1 MAGSHPTQG
10 TLEPMC
16 TVRGAAAAV
25 GLVLATSCGSPPA
38 LVQAGSTSTGVERL
52 RVEVVSTRPHD
63 TAAFT
68 QGLEVV
74 GGQLYEGT
82 GLTGRSSIQRSD
94 LADGS
99 VRARQ
104 ELDPALFGE
113 GITVAGDRL
122 WQLTWKNGVAIARD
136 PHTLAELSR
145 VSYSG
150 EGWGLCAQ
158 PGRLVMS
165 DGSATL
171 TFRDRSTFAARG
183 TIAVTLDGNPLTRLN
198 ELECTPDGQV
208 WANVWQSTSI
218 VRIDPQ
224 SGQVTALVD
233 ASGLLDAEQ
242 TAKAD
247 VLNGIAA
254 LPGTDR
260 FLVTGK
266 LWPTTFEVR
275 FVPA

>member
-1 MAGSHPTQG
+1 
-10 TLEPMC
+10 
-16 TVRGAAAAV
+16 
-25 GLVLATSCGSPPA
+25 
-38 LVQAGSTSTGVERL
+38 
-52 RVEVVSTRPHD
+52 
-63 TAAFT
+63 
-68 QGLEVV
+68 
-74 GGQLYEGT
+74 
-82 GLTGRSSIQRSD
+82 
-94 LADGS
+94 
-99 VRARQ
+99 
-104 ELDPALFGE
+104 
-113 GITVAGDRL
+113 
-122 WQLTWKNGVAIARD
+122 
-136 PHTLAELSR
+136 
-145 VSYSG
+145 
-150 EGWGLCAQ
+150 
-158 PGRLVMS
+158 
-165 DGSATL
+165 
-171 TFRDRSTFAARG
+171 
-183 TIAVTLDGNPLTRLN
+183 
-198 ELECTPDGQV
+198 V